1 MMFAK
6 EIVVS
11 SPEEAKKFVDIA
23 NKYQD
28 FPISLKNGDYLIDG
42 HSIMGLLSLD
52 STQKT
57 ELIIETDPPEEFIKE
72 VTPFIIE
79 K

>member
-1 MMFAK
+1 MFSK

-11 SPEEAKKFVDIA
+11 SPEAAKKFVDTA

-28 FPISLKNGDYLIDG
+28 ITINLRNGDYLIDG

-57 ELIIETDPPEEFIKE
+57 ELVTDDNPSDEFIKDME
-72 VTPFIIE
+72 PFFVE
-79 K
+79 A

>member
-28 FPISLKNGDYLIDG
+28 FTISLKNGDYLIDG

-52 STQKT
+52 LTQKT
-57 ELIIETDPPEEFIKE
+57 ELVIESEPPEEFIKE
-72 VTPFIIE
+72 VSQFIVE